1 MTRDS
6 RAPHIHIVRT
16 ALGATAVVAL
26 LLAALCTGVDLLV
39 AHNLRSSVESSL
51 TATLSHVTAQ
61 APQQPLEEPDLDE
74 PVATWRVNAA
84 GVVFD
89 TSPGAPALPAALVA
103 AGAPR
108 DASIGGA
115 DFLVA
120 GARVT
125 GGRVVVGESVASVGR
140 AMGTILVAE
149 IVIAPLV
156 LAGVFGGALL
166 VGRRATAPLQ
176 RARQRELEFTAD
188 ASHELR
194 TPLSVIEA
202 EASLALSAPEDP
214 EARTQALSRVLTE
227 SRVMRRMIDDMLWL
241 ARFDTSPAR
250 PPMETVDLGASVE
263 VAAARF
269 RAVAAQRGVTV
280 EICVAHAALVQAPP
294 EWVDRL
300 VGVLVDNACK
310 YAPHGGVVRISA
322 DQVAGRSRLIV
333 EDSGPG
339 IRGAARARI
348 FDRFHRETTDVQ
360 GTGLGL
366 AIGDAV
372 VQATRGQWEI
382 SDSSLGGARMTIV
395 WPAGAH

>member
-1 MTRDS
+1 MTSDDRT
-6 RAPHIHIVRT
+6 PHIHIVRT
-16 ALGATAVVAL
+16 ALAAAAVVAVL
-26 LLAALCTGVDLLV
+26 LVALCSGVDLLV

-51 TATLSHVTAQ
+51 SATLSRVSAET
-61 APQQPLEEPDLDE
+61 PQRPLEEPDLDE

-84 GVVFD
+84 GAVVD
-89 TSPGAPALPAALVA
+89 TSPGAPALPAALAA

-108 DASIGGA
+108 DASIGGT
-115 DFLVA
+115 DFLIA
-120 GARVT
+120 GAPVPS
-125 GGRVVVGESVASVGR
+125 GRVVVAESVASVGR
-140 AMGTILVAE
+140 AIGTILVAE
-149 IVIAPLV
+149 VVIAPIL
-156 LAGVFGGALL
+156 LAAVFGGALL

-202 EASLALSAPEDP
+202 ETSLALSAPHGAD
-214 EARTQALSRVLTE
+214 ARDVTLQRVAAE

-241 ARFDTSPAR
+241 ARFDASPVR
-250 PPMETVDLGASVE
+250 PRAETVDLSASVD
-263 VAAARF
+263 VAASRF
-269 RAVAAQRGVTV
+269 RAVAAQRGITM
-280 EICVAHAALVQAPP
+280 EIHAADAALVHAPP
-294 EWVDRL
+294 GWVDRV

-322 DQVAGRSRLIV
+322 EQAAGKSRLIV
-333 EDSGPG
+333 EDSGTG
-339 IRGAARARI
+339 IPATARARI
-348 FDRFHRETTDVQ
+348 FDRFHRETSDVH

-382 SDSSLGGARMTIV
+382 GESSLGGARMTIV
-395 WPAGAH
+395 WPSAAR